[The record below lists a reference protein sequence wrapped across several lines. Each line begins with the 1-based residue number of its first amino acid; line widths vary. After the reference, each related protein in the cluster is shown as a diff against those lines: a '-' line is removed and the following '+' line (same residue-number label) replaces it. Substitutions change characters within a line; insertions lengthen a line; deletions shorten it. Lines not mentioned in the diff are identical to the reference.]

1 VGAVGR
7 ELGKEG
13 EEVFT
18 IDKIQYHVDPQV
30 FVSICQ
36 LRDMGD
42 VVRLKLWLKD
52 CNDEI
57 TRRKEAKEN
66 TYPLFYEKAFLEHVL
81 GTEKPQLA
89 HRG

>member
-1 VGAVGR
+1 MT
-7 ELGKEG
+7 
-13 EEVFT
+13 T
-18 IDKIQYHVDPQV
+18 IDKIQYHVNPQV
-30 FVSICQ
+30 FETICK